1 MDSSGISALMLEKS
15 SLPFC
20 VLRIEHGADGQP
32 TGWKILRCNQ
42 ALSDMTGFSAEQ
54 MQNDLAPELMPM
66 SGVRRLR
73 LYSRAA
79 HDKQPVE
86 FDAVSEVTGRLLHV
100 HCLPMEQPDLCA
112 CIFCDRSTGQP
123 HSRLEVIPTEKLSSV
138 VQTGTWTVRY
148 DRNGNRTSVTWS
160 ESFRCIL
167 GFSSEADFPNI
178 WEAWFERIHPN
189 DRDAVEK
196 VCADAVSDRSG
207 QRDYSIEYRMRNR
220 TGEYHWFRGVV
231 HISRRPDGTPAC
243 LDGILVNVDD
253 RHEANE
259 KLRRALRETEAARN
273 EALIDNEIISAI
285 SRLYFSI
292 YRIDLARDFYEEIS
306 SDSSVHR
313 LTGHE
318 GRAQQKMNK
327 LCSGLVDRDYQS
339 AVKRFFDLSTVA
351 ERLADTDTI
360 EMEYLAK
367 DGSWQE
373 ARFIEKKRGADGKV
387 THILYVT
394 RIVSRQKQKELEQE
408 RLRIAYQAA
417 ESANEAKTDFLLSM
431 SHDIRTPMN
440 AILGY
445 TQLMRDKLTDPEL
458 LHYRDMIEQSGELL
472 LSIINNVLDMAR
484 IESGKM
490 ELDEDCHETGRVIG
504 AVIKVFE
511 AEAKKKGLKFE
522 RTVNVKHR
530 FIMCDTLKVQE
541 IFTNLISNAVKYTP
555 VGGTVRITTEEL
567 PCDRTDCVRICSTVS
582 DTGIGMSAE
591 FLPHLFEPFSR
602 ERSTTASK
610 IDGTGLGMPIV
621 KKLIDLMGG
630 TIEVKS
636 SPGKGSSFAVTLT
649 HRLAKSENYRK
660 TLPASVGSMDFTGK
674 RILLAE
680 DNDLNAEIAEAILTP
695 MGFQVD
701 RVGDGICCVDR
712 LEEEPSGTYDLILM
726 DIQMPG
732 MDGYKATRLIRG
744 LPDRAKAET
753 PIIAMTANAFAEDR
767 RKALDTGMNDHIAK
781 PVSAEKLRET
791 LTEVLGDKERSAH

>member
-1 MDSSGISALMLEKS
+1 
-15 SLPFC
+15 
-20 VLRIEHGADGQP
+20 
-32 TGWKILRCNQ
+32 
-42 ALSDMTGFSAEQ
+42 
-54 MQNDLAPELMPM
+54 
-66 SGVRRLR
+66 
-73 LYSRAA
+73 
-79 HDKQPVE
+79 
-86 FDAVSEVTGRLLHV
+86 
-100 HCLPMEQPDLCA
+100 
-112 CIFCDRSTGQP
+112 
-123 HSRLEVIPTEKLSSV
+123 
-138 VQTGTWTVRY
+138 
-148 DRNGNRTSVTWS
+148 
-160 ESFRCIL
+160 
-167 GFSSEADFPNI
+167 
-178 WEAWFERIHPN
+178 
-189 DRDAVEK
+189 
-196 VCADAVSDRSG
+196 
-207 QRDYSIEYRMRNR
+207 
-220 TGEYHWFRGVV
+220 
-231 HISRRPDGTPAC
+231 
-243 LDGILVNVDD
+243 
-253 RHEANE
+253 
-259 KLRRALRETEAARN
+259 
-273 EALIDNEIISAI
+273 
-285 SRLYFSI
+285 
-292 YRIDLARDFYEEIS
+292 
-306 SDSSVHR
+306 
-313 LTGHE
+313 
-318 GRAQQKMNK
+318 
-327 LCSGLVDRDYQS
+327 
-339 AVKRFFDLSTVA
+339 
-351 ERLADTDTI
+351 
-360 EMEYLAK
+360 
-367 DGSWQE
+367 
-373 ARFIEKKRGADGKV
+373 
-387 THILYVT
+387 
-394 RIVSRQKQKELEQE
+394 
-408 RLRIAYQAA
+408 
-417 ESANEAKTDFLLSM
+417 
-431 SHDIRTPMN
+431 
-440 AILGY
+440 
-445 TQLMRDKLTDPEL
+445 
-458 LHYRDMIEQSGELL
+458 
-472 LSIINNVLDMAR
+472 MAR

-602 ERSTTASK
+602 ERSTTAGK

-660 TLPASVGSMDFTGK
+660 TLSASVGSMNFTGK

-695 MGFQVD
+695 MGFRVD

-712 LEEEPSGTYDLILM
+712 LEKEPSGTYDLILM